1 MNGMFKRRK
10 KPAMRNRQIGSVSVL
25 RKLRNAA
32 YAGLWPLDRVFR
44 KVNRLGNY
52 PPIHLRRHASCL
64 GSFDGHGMEFVA
76 YLKLLAGLKDGGH
89 LWDIGCGCGLLELAL
104 ESCGWSGRVTGND
117 IHLPSIQ
124 WASRH
129 ITPRI
134 PSNAFVHSDIFNE
147 AYWPAGRLEA
157 AKWFDTFDVSG
168 FSAVIAK
175 SLFTHMFPDEMG
187 IYLAQ
192 VSQRLVPGGRG
203 ILTFFLLNERSLTAP
218 FPRISFQKN
227 NADDVFAVRNRHAPT
242 AAVAYDESALMER
255 IRAAGMAIHDIHP
268 GAWTGQANG
277 LSFQDLVI
285 VGR

>member
-1 MNGMFKRRK
+1 MFKRRK
-10 KPAMRNRQIGSVSVL
+10 NPVRRNRQISIVSVL
-25 RKLRNAA
+25 RRLRNAA

-64 GSFDGHGMEFVA
+64 GSIDGHGMEFAA

-104 ESCGWSGRVTGND
+104 ESCGWSGRVIGND

-134 PSNAFVHSDIFNE
+134 PSVVFEHSDIFNE
-147 AYWPAGRLEA
+147 TYWPAGRLDA
-157 AKWFDTFDVSG
+157 AGWFETFTTSG

-175 SLFTHMFPDEMG
+175 SLFTHMFPHEME
-187 IYLAQ
+187 IYFTQISRRLA
-192 VSQRLVPGGRG
+192 PGGRG
-203 ILTFFLLNERSLTAP
+203 ILTFFLVNERSLTAP
-218 FPRISFQKN
+218 YPRISFQKN
-227 NADDVFAVRNRHAPT
+227 HADDVFSVRKRHAPT

-255 IRAAGMAIHDIHP
+255 IRAAGMVIHDIRP
-268 GAWTGQANG
+268 GTWTGQADG